1 MSNASSPAASPLSLP
16 SCPIPGISTFARA
29 LFYIPSKVVEMGLPV
44 SPVWHPVLERL
55 RTRWESCSL
64 LPQFGVALDVFNLR
78 SSCRGCLLNSRGKQ
92 QQHITNERQY
102 IRITVLL
109 SIVFVCKVVSMGG
122 YHNRKSPLNFILKGT
137 LSQHNLPLQ
146 WRYVTW
152 YGYRVRHGAFCDV
165 PPHHWSLPLTGRDQ
179 RCIPEKHGSVVC
191 QDHSAEE
198 FLVNTEFTYLEMG
211 NNISSVTRK
220 RFLKNIIKFH
230 T

>member
-64 LPQFGVALDVFNLR
+64 LPQLGVALDVFNLR

-152 YGYRVRHGAFCDV
+152 LAIGCVMERFVTSHLTIGHFLWRGGINVASRKNMVVLSVRITV
-165 PPHHWSLPLTGRDQ
+165 LR
-179 RCIPEKHGSVVC
+179 
-191 QDHSAEE
+191 
-198 FLVNTEFTYLEMG
+198 N
-211 NNISSVTRK
+211 SS
-220 RFLKNIIKFH
+220 
-230 T
+230 